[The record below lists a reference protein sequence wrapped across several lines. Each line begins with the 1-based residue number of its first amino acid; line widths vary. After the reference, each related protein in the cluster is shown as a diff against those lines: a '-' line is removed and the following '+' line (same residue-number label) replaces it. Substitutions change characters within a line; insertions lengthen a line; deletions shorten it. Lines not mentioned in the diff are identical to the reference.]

1 MSGISAR
8 RPDHTAADR
17 DDATSAAALDQH
29 RPDAIPVEV
38 RTLLSRRSPTVARV
52 DMLLALRAAAPRA
65 CPMTEI
71 AAAAQLP
78 VGAVA
83 QRCTNELIEAGLVT
97 RLAGHPGYRYTP
109 SLPELRASVDALALW
124 YAKRRVVVIRALE
137 LIEAACATGEQA
149 LGLAVWTEDE
159 AGPFQTIPVP
169 GQQWRPA
176 EQPARYPHEHI
187 RDGTAKLL
195 TLFHP
200 RTGEVRVQ
208 GVPSCTNVVLHGWL
222 ECELEAVLATL
233 PAPPARPPAE
243 NRACWARWQRGLAW
257 RFTLRD
263 DLPPLRMLLVLDNLT
278 GHKTPAFVCWL
289 MDHGVMPLYT
299 PLGGS
304 WLNMTESVQR
314 ILIRR
319 GLAGTHPESV
329 ASIIDQ
335 LEATA
340 AGWNAAPTPFEWGGR
355 RAARRQRARERRH
368 QLGGSGACTRRP
380 VRRVRLTAVDERRR
394 TNQVSHSQ

>member
-1 MSGISAR
+1 M
-8 RPDHTAADR
+8 
-17 DDATSAAALDQH
+17 
-29 RPDAIPVEV
+29 
-38 RTLLSRRSPTVARV
+38 
-52 DMLLALRAAAPRA
+52 
-65 CPMTEI
+65 
-71 AAAAQLP
+71 
-78 VGAVA
+78 
-83 QRCTNELIEAGLVT
+83 
-97 RLAGHPGYRYTP
+97 
-109 SLPELRASVDALALW
+109 
-124 YAKRRVVVIRALE
+124 
-137 LIEAACATGEQA
+137 IEAAYATGAQE
-149 LGLAVWTEDE
+149 LGLAVWAEDE

-169 GQQWRPA
+169 GQQWHPEA
-176 EQPARYPHEHI
+176 TPARYPHEHI

-200 RTGEVRVQ
+200 ATGEVRVQ

-222 ECELEAVLATL
+222 ERELEAILATL
-233 PAPPARPPAE
+233 PAPAVLPPAE
-243 NRACWARWQRGLAW
+243 HQACWERWQRGLAW
-257 RFTLRD
+257 PFTLRA

-319 GLAGTHPESV
+319 GVAGTHLETV
-329 ASIIDQ
+329 GAIIAA

-355 RAARRQRARERRH
+355 RAARRQRSRERRH
-368 QLGGSGACTRRP
+368 ALGGSGACTRAP
-380 VRRVRLTAVDERRR
+380 VRRPRLTALDEWRRAR
-394 TNQVSHSQ
+394 QVTH

>member
-1 MSGISAR
+1 M
-8 RPDHTAADR
+8 
-17 DDATSAAALDQH
+17 
-29 RPDAIPVEV
+29 
-38 RTLLSRRSPTVARV
+38 
-52 DMLLALRAAAPRA
+52 
-65 CPMTEI
+65 
-71 AAAAQLP
+71 
-78 VGAVA
+78 
-83 QRCTNELIEAGLVT
+83 
-97 RLAGHPGYRYTP
+97 
-109 SLPELRASVDALALW
+109 
-124 YAKRRVVVIRALE
+124 
-137 LIEAACATGEQA
+137 IEAAYTTGEQA

-200 RTGEVRVQ
+200 RTGEVRVH

-233 PAPPARPPAE
+233 PAPPARAPAE

-257 RFTLRD
+257 PFTLRE

-278 GHKTPAFVCWL
+278 GHKTPTFVCWL

-380 VRRVRLTAVDERRR
+380 VRRVRLTALDEWRR
-394 TNQVSHSQ
+394 TNQVTH